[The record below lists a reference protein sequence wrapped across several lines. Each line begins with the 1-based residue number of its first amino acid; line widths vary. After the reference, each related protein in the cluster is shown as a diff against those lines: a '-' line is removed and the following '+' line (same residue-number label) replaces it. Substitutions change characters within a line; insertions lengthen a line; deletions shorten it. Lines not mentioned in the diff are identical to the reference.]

1 MGKIDRSIC
10 RVDEERADPQ
20 HAPPPID
27 VDSLTNEVVRRIA
40 NMLTEQQQQN
50 VALQRQANA
59 DSYLAEAQ
67 EQMRWSRTITEDM
80 NKAVGEVR
88 DSMRVMT
95 ASAKTTERLTGYV
108 VGVSILTGIAIIFE
122 VAIAIVRH

>member
-1 MGKIDRSIC
+1 
-10 RVDEERADPQ
+10 
-20 HAPPPID
+20 
-27 VDSLTNEVVRRIA
+27 
-40 NMLTEQQQQN
+40 MLTEQQQQN